1 MTRRLLP
8 IALAVLF
15 AVALPGC
22 FGGSKPDTITKGE
35 SEAEYVTL
43 GKLQYQVQLSRQ
55 LNPAQGPDNDYL
67 VGLGL
72 ADRVVKRDE
81 VWFAVWIRAW
91 NKSGRTQR
99 SADTFKI
106 VDTRGR
112 EYEPV
117 ALSPVNRF
125 AYRPAP
131 VLDQDRLPTPGSAAD
146 GTPTS
151 GAMLLFKLPVDALDF
166 RPLELAFSDAS
177 APKTEST
184 IRLDV

>member
-8 IALAVLF
+8 IVVLALLAGLL
-15 AVALPGC
+15 ASCGD
-22 FGGSKPDTITKGE
+22 KPATITRGE
-35 SEAEYVTL
+35 SEASYVTL

-55 LNPAQGPDNDYL
+55 LNPAFIGDRDFL
-67 VGLGL
+67 VGLNPV
-72 ADRVVKRDE
+72 DRTLKSNE
-81 VWFAVWIRAW
+81 ILFAIWLRVY
-91 NKSGRTQR
+91 NKSGTTAL

-112 EYEPV
+112 EYEPISL
-117 ALSPVNRF
+117 AKVNRF

-131 VLDQDRLPTPGSAAD
+131 VQDQSRLPAPGSAAD

-151 GAMLLFKLPVDALDF
+151 GALVVYRLPVDALDF
-166 RPLELAFSDAS
+166 RPLELAFSDS
-177 APKTEST
+177 TAPKVEST